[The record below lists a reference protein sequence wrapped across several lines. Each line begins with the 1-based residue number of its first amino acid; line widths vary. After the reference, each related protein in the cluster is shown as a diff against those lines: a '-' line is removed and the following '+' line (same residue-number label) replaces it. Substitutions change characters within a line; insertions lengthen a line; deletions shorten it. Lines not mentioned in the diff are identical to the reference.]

1 MVASN
6 ILANSGRAARPG
18 DRLKPEAGLSR
29 SDGAMEGLR
38 GPPPRRAPAPG
49 DEEAL
54 IARARGGDSAAFR
67 ALVGMYQD
75 RAYGLALRILRS
87 PADAEEV
94 AQDAFVRAW
103 RSLPQFRGDARF
115 STWLYRIVARRAFD
129 ASAKLRRRREREV
142 ELDAID
148 RLGDGD
154 ATHAASENR
163 PGIGHDPLAA
173 VEAAAPREALE
184 TMIASLP
191 EMYRAVVTLHY
202 FEDRSIA
209 EIAGAL
215 DTPEGTVKTHLFRAR
230 AKLRE
235 LWLGARAS
243 RVVP

>member
-1 MVASN
+1 
-6 ILANSGRAARPG
+6 
-18 DRLKPEAGLSR
+18 
-29 SDGAMEGLR
+29 MEGLR
-38 GPPPRRAPAPG
+38 GPPPRRAPAQG
-49 DEEAL
+49 DEDAL
-54 IARARGGDSAAFR
+54 IARARGGDTAAFR
-67 ALVGMYQD
+67 ALVEMYQD

-87 PADAEEV
+87 PPDAEEV

-129 ASAKLRRRREREV
+129 ASARLRRRREREV

-148 RLGDGD
+148 RLGDGE
-154 ATHAASENR
+154 ATHAAVENR
-163 PGIGHDPLAA
+163 AGMERNPLAA
-173 VEAAAPREALE
+173 LEAVTPRARIEA
-184 TMIASLP
+184 MIATLP

-230 AKLRE
+230 AKLRD
-235 LWLGARAS
+235 LWLGARAP
-243 RVVP
+243 RVLP